1 MNSCLHG
8 SVRYVSYWE
17 NPPGQVMPAYVA
29 LALVSMRR
37 ALGERFL
44 LLTPGTVL
52 DLIDPRILGKAWA
65 FEPLPF
71 TLAKGI
77 EAIVAKSDFIRMAFV
92 HRHGGAW
99 VDADTLFLRDPTS
112 ALFPAGLSHKLHWHS
127 ECIFASQPGNPL
139 LARALATGLEGGA
152 HCWGNPGR
160 IKDIVA
166 QSADELV
173 PIAGDV
179 VDPGYRP
186 RYNFASCEVM
196 RRQDVSVADFLVTD
210 ATMLKLYNTYFRRT
224 ARRMESVEEF
234 LSGGTLLAKLFLH
247 IEADPGYWLGES
259 ERLIEAVC

>member
-127 ECIFASQPGNPL
+127 ECIFASQPGNPCL
-139 LARALATGLEGGA
+139 
-152 HCWGNPGR
+152 PGR
-160 IKDIVA
+160 WLLGWK
-166 QSADELV
+166 EV
-173 PIAGDV
+173 PIAGV
-179 VDPGYRP
+179 ILG
-186 RYNFASCEVM
+186 
-196 RRQDVSVADFLVTD
+196 VSRTSWRNLLTSWCLLPEMSSTP
-210 ATMLKLYNTYFRRT
+210 AT
-224 ARRMESVEEF
+224 VH
-234 LSGGTLLAKLFLH
+234 GTT
-247 IEADPGYWLGES
+247 S
-259 ERLIEAVC
+259 QAVR

>member
-1 MNSCLHG
+1 MYFC
-8 SVRYVSYWE
+8 V
-17 NPPGQVMPAYVA
+17 P
-29 LALVSMRR
+29 
-37 ALGERFL
+37 
-44 LLTPGTVL
+44 T
-52 DLIDPRILGKAWA
+52 GK
-65 FEPLPF
+65 
-71 TLAKGI
+71 
-77 EAIVAKSDFIRMAFV
+77 
-92 HRHGGAW
+92 
-99 VDADTLFLRDPTS
+99 
-112 ALFPAGLSHKLHWHS
+112 
-127 ECIFASQPGNPL
+127 PL